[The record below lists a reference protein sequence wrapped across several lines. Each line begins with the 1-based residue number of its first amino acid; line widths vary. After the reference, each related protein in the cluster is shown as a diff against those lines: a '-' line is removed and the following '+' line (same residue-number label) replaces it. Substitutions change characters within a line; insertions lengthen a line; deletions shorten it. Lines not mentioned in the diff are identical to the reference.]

1 MPRTTPL
8 LALVALLFVAGCEAN
23 FHCRLRKQGEHNDI
37 IHHQSHKV
45 DGVNTVNV
53 PQSLC
58 YIPACEKA
66 IQGHIKYELD
76 AAFKYL
82 AMGAHFAQESV
93 NRRGIAKFLL
103 GAASEERSHAILMLD
118 YLNKRGIQ
126 LQGSNNEYNYNLL
139 TKPEVF
145 KNKLLG
151 TFDYKEALTEALKME
166 LEVTQKIYNVI
177 EKCADDFHGAD
188 VFTNPILDEQHE
200 GVRHLQGAIKVFNNL
215 MEGAENNAAFKR
227 YAEYTFDMQLLK
239 GEIAAH

>member
-1 MPRTTPL
+1 MPRTPL
-8 LALVALLFVAGCEAN
+8 FALVALLFVAGCEAN
-23 FHCRLRKQGEHNDI
+23 FHCRLRKPREHNDV
-37 IHHQSHKV
+37 IHYQPIKEE
-45 DGVNTVNV
+45 NV

-103 GAASEERSHAILMLD
+103 GAASEERSHAVLMLE
-118 YLNKRGIQ
+118 YLNKRGIP
-126 LQGSNNEYNYNLL
+126 LNSDNNEYNYNLV
-139 TKPEVF
+139 TKPEEF
-145 KNKLLG
+145 KNKLTGNG
-151 TFDYKEALTEALKME
+151 TFQYKDALTEALKME

-177 EKCADDFHGAD
+177 EHCADDFHGAD

-215 MEGAENNAAFKR
+215 MEGAENKAFKR